1 MFKNFAHIL
10 IFSRIN
16 FPVIAVSALEMGH
29 LLFFLFE
36 SWYHFLPSI
45 WIMVVLCSTLG
56 LVAGIIVVQSPHAV
70 SRNVSPE
77 EKEFAPRP
85 EKVSSRCERGIEY
98 FCVLSRT
105 ASSTMASAPKK

>member
-1 MFKNFAHIL
+1 
-10 IFSRIN
+10 
-16 FPVIAVSALEMGH
+16 MGH

-77 EKEFAPRP
+77 EKEFALGLLTIGNGVGGFLAGLVGLAVEPYLTNKC
-85 EKVSSRCERGIEY
+85 KVHFSASKE
-98 FCVLSRT
+98 FCFTRLRNAT
-105 ASSTMASAPKK
+105 GWENNFHC